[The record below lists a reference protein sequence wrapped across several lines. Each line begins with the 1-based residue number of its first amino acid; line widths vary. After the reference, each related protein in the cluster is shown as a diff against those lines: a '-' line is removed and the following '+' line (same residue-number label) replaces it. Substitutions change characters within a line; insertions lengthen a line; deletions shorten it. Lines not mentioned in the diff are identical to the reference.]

1 MRSKVKTQ
9 DEKGENPSRGEKI
22 KEIVLLLLLNI
33 ILPSVDV
40 YSDIGLILKFYVK
53 RRRSNSDC
61 DYIYRQLEEQ
71 LNCYDNLTT
80 LQPYSC
86 DQMYRRLE
94 ELQYNFCY
102 TTIHYNWGTL
112 MLLPFLLNYLICWY
126 VWATTDKRKTVT
138 WIAAL
143 LSFYPQYVACKI
155 IYQIWWVDP
164 KRGLK
169 KKRHLERDVIQL
181 EVFYESVPSML
192 VMTYLLVR
200 ASYIGTEGREL
211 IFNVGNLGSFDSVL
225 FLVGFSS
232 SIITSSLGLAKNLKV
247 GPCRILPEQKRYLG
261 GLLSPRFVL
270 IFFACGFTLLGKGV
284 ALANAVAHDG
294 RCWTVAGGA
303 AIALSTFFLPGFL
316 VGLFSCLHLGILKT
330 FLAQPSVFLLP
341 VFTHFT
347 SRVGGGG
354 EQGERFISF
363 SPISAAVNVGVS
375 VAGILTYIF
384 TMSQITGC
392 DSRYWELFYT
402 NEFYLVYG
410 GLPCSI
416 LGLILTLVATFSNQC
431 NCCKASCGCSEPFEF
446 AALVTSSLHTPYIV
460 GPDGQLVREGENEE
474 EEVVELE
481 MEESKDS
488 SDHIPTSPSTPNTVN
503 DRMSVMSETE
513 VEMEADKVNS
523 KEVHVLERQK

>member
-1 MRSKVKTQ
+1 MCSKVKTR
-9 DEKGENPSRGEKI
+9 DEEGENSSRGEKI
-22 KEIVLLLLLNI
+22 KEILILLLLNV

-40 YSDIGLILKFYVK
+40 YSDVGLILKFYVK
-53 RRRSNSDC
+53 GSRFNPYCNQVYWRLKERF
-61 DYIYRQLEEQ
+61 
-71 LNCYDNLTT
+71 NCYDNLPTSNVSYI
-80 LQPYSC
+80 L
-86 DQMYRRLE
+86 
-94 ELQYNFCY
+94 
-102 TTIHYNWGTL
+102 HHNWGTM

-126 VWATTDKRKTVT
+126 VWAITDKRKTVT
-138 WIAAL
+138 WVAAL

-181 EVFYESVPSML
+181 EVFYESVPSTL

-200 ASYIGTEGREL
+200 ANGRVEGAEL
-211 IFNVGNLGSFDSVL
+211 IFNKDNMGSFDSVL

-232 SIITSSLGLAKNLKV
+232 SVITSSLGLAKNLKV

-270 IFFACGFTLLGKGV
+270 IFFACGFTLVGKGV
-284 ALANAVAHDG
+284 AIAGVFILIRPECALDLG
-294 RCWTVAGGA
+294 REA
-303 AIALSTFFLPGFL
+303 AIAVSTFFLPGFL
-316 VGLFSCLHLGILKT
+316 VGFFSCWHLGILKT

-363 SPISAAVNVGVS
+363 SPISTAVNVGVS

-384 TMSQITGC
+384 ALPFEPNYKYLYVACVDG
-392 DSRYWELFYT
+392 
-402 NEFYLVYG
+402 FYLVYG

-416 LGLILTLVATFSNQC
+416 LGLLLTLVATFSNQC
-431 NCCKASCGCSEPFEF
+431 NCCKSSCCSCSCSCCTCSCSCSSSCCCSCCSEPFEF
-446 AALVTSSLHTPYIV
+446 AALATSSLHTPYIL
-460 GPDGQLVREGENEE
+460 GPDGQLVREGENKE

-488 SDHIPTSPSTPNTVN
+488 SDHIPTSPSTPNTV
-503 DRMSVMSETE
+503 MSEIE
-513 VEMEADKVNS
+513 VEMEADKVIS
-523 KEVHVLERQK
+523 KEVHVLETEK